1 MDAIQRLAALK
12 AMDGDT
18 AIRSVGLVRVMALGI
33 WKQGEL
39 VAWLEAN
46 VSMIDRPRWHGDVE
60 GDRGC
65 YRVGAVI
72 EALERDELPAWLTA
86 PYTPFPPAVAAAV
99 M

>member
-1 MDAIQRLAALK
+1 
-12 AMDGDT
+12 
-18 AIRSVGLVRVMALGI
+18 VGLVRVMRLGI

-60 GDRGC
+60 GDRNC
-65 YRVGAVI
+65 YRLGAVI

-86 PYTPFPPAVAAAV
+86 PYTPFPPMAAAV